1 MKAMAIGIHTDDTD
15 ASVGGTCALLAQRGW
30 DVTFVQLRPNIFDPD
45 PEANNARSIAAS
57 KILGVK
63 KIILDDP
70 RRISF
75 RNNDETILALR
86 DVICD
91 EKPDV
96 MFVMHPKDN
105 HIAHVECSKTARNA
119 IVAAS
124 VKGVSPN
131 EIYSYETGPLQSMC
145 YFVPDAY
152 ICING
157 IEDKLEACL
166 RAFFSN
172 KPEAGEHLW
181 REKEVA
187 MALRGHEGCNSKDEL
202 NSLYGEYDSQ
212 ALQKKAYAEG
222 LMLIKLPQGNNDF
235 LLRQALHDRF
245 SWGGNNMYFPV
256 GGRIGWND

>member
-15 ASVGGTCALLAQRGW
+15 ASVGGTCTLLAQRGW

-45 PEANNARSIAAS
+45 PEVNNARSIAAS

-105 HIAHVECSKTARNA
+105 HIAHVECAKATRNA

-131 EIYSYETGPLQSMC
+131 EIYSYETGPLQSGC
-145 YFVPDAY
+145 YFVPDVY

-157 IEDKLEACL
+157 MEDKLEKCL
-166 RAFFSN
+166 RTFFSN

-181 REKEVA
+181 VETELRY
-187 MALRGHEGCNSKDEL
+187 ALRGHEGCRSKDEL
-202 NSLYGEYDSQ
+202 SSLYGEYDPQ
-212 ALQKKAYAEG
+212 ALPKKPYCEG
-222 LMLIKLPQGNNDF
+222 LMMIKLPHGNNDF
-235 LLRQALHDRF
+235 LLREALKDRF
-245 SWGGNNMYFPV
+245 SWGGTNMYFTV
-256 GGRIGWND
+256 GARVGWND

>member
-15 ASVGGTCALLAQRGW
+15 YGVGGTSALLAQRGW
-30 DVTFVQLRPNIFDPD
+30 DVTFVQLRPNIFDAD

-57 KILGVK
+57 QILGAK

-70 RRISF
+70 RRISY
-75 RNNDETILALR
+75 RTNDETILALR

-91 EKPDV
+91 EKPDIL
-96 MFVMHPKDN
+96 FVMHPKDN
-105 HIAHVECSKTARNA
+105 HIAHVECAKTCRNA

-124 VKGVSPN
+124 FKGVSPN

-145 YFVPDAY
+145 YFVPDVY
-152 ICING
+152 ICTNG
-157 IEDKLEACL
+157 TEEKLEASL

-172 KPEAGEHLW
+172 KPEAGEQLW

-187 MALRGHEGCNSKDEL
+187 MSLRGHEGCRSKDEL
-202 NSLYGEYDSQ
+202 SSLYGEYDPQ
-212 ALQKKAYAEG
+212 ALPKKPYCEG
-222 LMLIKLPQGNNDF
+222 LMMIKLPHGNNDF

-245 SWGGNNMYFPV
+245 SWGGNNMYFPM
-256 GGRIGWND
+256 GAKIGWND